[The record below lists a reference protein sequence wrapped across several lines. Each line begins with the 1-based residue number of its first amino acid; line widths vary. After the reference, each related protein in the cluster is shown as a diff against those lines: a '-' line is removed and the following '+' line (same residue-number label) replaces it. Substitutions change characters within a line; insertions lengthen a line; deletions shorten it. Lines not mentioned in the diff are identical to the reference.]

1 MKGILCIFA
10 SLLFVCA
17 SNAQQT
23 PSPAITAGDFIYVT
37 AQLPI
42 DTQTGRLVDG
52 SIDSLTTLVL
62 KNIKSILKTKGAK
75 MNQVIQ
81 TTVSLADIRDY
92 DAMTTAYNRFF
103 DTATPPTTQVIQAA
117 NIPYNTSVQ
126 ISCVA
131 YTKRLSY

>member
-10 SLLFVCA
+10 SLLFVCG
-17 SNAQQT
+17 SQAQQT
-23 PSPAITAGDFIYVT
+23 ASPAITAGDFIYVS

-42 DTQTGRLVDG
+42 DPQTGHLVSG

-62 KNIKSILKTKGAK
+62 NNIKAILKTKGAK

-81 TTVSLADIRDY
+81 TTVSLSDIRDY
-92 DAMTTAYNRFF
+92 DAMSTAYNRFF
-103 DTATPPTTQVIQAA
+103 NIATPPTTQINQVA

-126 ISCVA
+126 ISCIA
-131 YTKRLSY
+131 YTKR